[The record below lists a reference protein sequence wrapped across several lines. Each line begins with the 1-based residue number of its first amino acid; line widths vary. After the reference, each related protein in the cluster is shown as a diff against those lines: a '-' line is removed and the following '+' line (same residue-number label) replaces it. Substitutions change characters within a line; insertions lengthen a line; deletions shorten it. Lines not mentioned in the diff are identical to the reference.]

1 MNPLAFMFQR
11 KTHILGPKHGD
22 GFRKWDFNII
32 TNNQEQK
39 FLLQSVMSGQVKAI
53 ARRPASF
60 VNVLLCAQ
68 PKSASLHLHSMLSQA
83 LDLDQHEIGFNF
95 KGGLLYYPRL
105 LAAKFKRKNTISH
118 CHEAPNG
125 NLLEMA
131 SELDFKVIV
140 LYRNL
145 ADALISR
152 LEMLCRDQYCH
163 ELLNPAAVRAFVA
176 ASPEKQR
183 DIIIELFCGFYLN
196 FYTAW
201 KNVERANTHPLL
213 FINYEE
219 VRDNPMGVINK
230 VGKWANI
237 PKRTPQ
243 GEEELRYNAM
253 RINFNKG
260 ISGRGRQLFNGCQQ
274 NRIRAIA
281 EMYRLQEES
290 FLGF

>member
-1 MNPLAFMFQR
+1 
-11 KTHILGPKHGD
+11 
-22 GFRKWDFNII
+22 
-32 TNNQEQK
+32 
-39 FLLQSVMSGQVKAI
+39 MSGQVKAI
-53 ARRPASF
+53 ASRPSSI
-60 VNVLLCAQ
+60 VNLLLCAQ

-83 LDLDQHEIGFNF
+83 IDLEQHEVGFNF

-105 LAAKFKRKNTISH
+105 LAAKFLRKNTISH
-118 CHEAPNG
+118 CHETPNG
-125 NLLEMA
+125 NLLEMV
-131 SELDFKVIV
+131 SEFDLKVIV

-152 LEMLCRDQYCH
+152 LEMLCRDQYCY

-183 DIIIELFCGFYLN
+183 DTIIELFCGSYLN

-201 KNVERANTHPLL
+201 KNVEKANTHPLL

-219 VRDNPMGVINK
+219 VRDNPMEVINELS
-230 VGKWANI
+230 KWAKV
-237 PKRTPQ
+237 PRRTKQ
-243 GEEELRYNAM
+243 GEEKLRYNAM

-260 ISGRGRQLFNGCQQ
+260 VSGRGRQLFNSCQQ
-274 NRIRAIA
+274 NRIRMLA
-281 EMYRLQEES
+281 EMYQLQDES